1 MPESNW
7 TPFVETSYNLVD
19 TDTCFLLQNDESLQ
33 VIWKTSYFGPI
44 LKEFLDKKS
53 VFKSPQRQFCWIA
66 YI

>member
-53 VFKSPQRQFCWIA
+53 VFKSPQRQLCWIA